1 MLKLTGISA
10 KPCFA
15 EENPNERGYVM
26 KKIISVILAFAL
38 VFSMVAISASA
49 AIKTE
54 CNGECDICPSIVV
67 PGIGQSNVWA
77 LDENGDYLLDE
88 DGERISCF
96 PAIFNVGS
104 IVPKVIFPAIFTL
117 LTQHDMGLSE
127 ALCDVVMDAFEVN
140 LCDTNGKNT
149 GNIEVEK
156 YPYSVAEC
164 SDYEKQQIY
173 NNIPL
178 QNFSKMAGED
188 HLYYF
193 AYNSFG
199 NNYDT
204 VKELYEFIQ
213 MVKEETGHDKV
224 NIVPISMGGSIANGL
239 LDYYPDVMDDLE
251 KVVYIVPALNG
262 STIVGDLYTKNFAFF
277 DTDFLYNGFL
287 ETLMD
292 EEEARMIEVIA
303 RILPDQVLSGV
314 LRNVA
319 DCLVEDVAANITSLW
334 GLCPKEYY
342 PEASAALLG
351 SKPEIKKQ
359 TDKFYQAQLH
369 SLDNIQALVDK
380 GVEVFN
386 IVDYDVPL
394 YQIGR
399 SWNDDNADGVIHLS
413 STAMGVHSALVGKTL
428 GENYKQANTSP
439 NCSDR
444 THNHLS
450 PDGVVDASTGLLPD
464 TTFYF
469 DGQNHEQ
476 TARND
481 IIISLAT
488 RLLAT
493 DDIKDVY
500 STEDYPQFNGRRD
513 LRKLRNDYIPAAKAV
528 DTSKLNADDAKAL
541 ADALAAAEAF
551 VSGTVCYDGQ
561 QKEIEDKLIGAM
573 VKVGAW
579 SVGEPEETS
588 DFFTNLSL
596 WLYDNYGANGYSEM
610 LPLTF
615 GLIWGMMMEFVDTY
629 VLAPVL
635 GIF

>member
-1 MLKLTGISA
+1 
-10 KPCFA
+10 
-15 EENPNERGYVM
+15 M
-26 KKIISVILAFAL
+26 KKIISVLLVFAL
-38 VFSMVAISASA
+38 AFSMVSLSASA
-49 AIKTE
+49 EVKTE
-54 CNGECDICPSIVV
+54 CQGDCDTCPAIVV

-77 LDENGDYLLDE
+77 LDDNGDYLLDA

-96 PAIFNVGS
+96 PATFDVGS
-104 IVPKVIFPAIFTL
+104 IVTRVLAPAL
-117 LTQHDMGLSE
+117 LTLVTQRDMGLSD
-127 ALCDVVMDAFEVN
+127 ALCDVVLDSFAVN
-140 LCDTNGKNT
+140 MCDEKGKNT

-156 YPYSVAEC
+156 YLYSVAEC
-164 SDYEKQQIY
+164 SEYEKKQIY

-178 QNFSKMAGED
+178 QAFAEMAGED

-193 AYNSFG
+193 AYTSFG

-204 VKELYEFIQ
+204 VTELYNFIQ

-239 LDYYPDVMDDLE
+239 LEYYPDVMDDLE

-292 EEEARMIEVIA
+292 EEDARMIEVIA
-303 RILPDQVLSGV
+303 RILPDQVLTGV
-314 LRNVA
+314 LKNVA
-319 DCLVEDVAANITSLW
+319 NCLVEDVAANVTSLW

-342 PEASAALLG
+342 PKAAADLLAD
-351 SKPEIKKQ
+351 KPEIKKQ
-359 TDKFYQAQLH
+359 TDKFYKAQVN
-369 SLDNIQALVDK
+369 SDANIQKLVDK
-380 GVEVFN
+380 GVQVFN

-399 SWNDDNADGVIHLS
+399 SWNNDNADGVIHLS
-413 STAMGVHSALVGKTL
+413 STSMGAKSALCGKTL
-428 GENYKQANTSP
+428 GENYKQANTSK
-439 NCSDR
+439 NCSDP

-493 DDIKDVY
+493 NDITDVY

-513 LRKLRNDYIPAAKAV
+513 LRKLKNDYIPAAERI
-528 DTSKLNADDAKAL
+528 DTSALSADVANELSAALDEAKA
-541 ADALAAAEAF
+541 F
-551 VSGTVCYDGQ
+551 VNSTACYDGQ
-561 QKEIEDKLIGAM
+561 QKKVEDNLINAM
-573 VKVGAW
+573 VKAGAW
-579 SVGEPEETS
+579 TVEAEEEPVPVFSAISLVLYNLFGTDGFSEIIGNIIVTMMN
-588 DFFTNLSL
+588 FTVT
-596 WLYDNYGANGYSEM
+596 YIVKPIFGA
-610 LPLTF
+610 
-615 GLIWGMMMEFVDTY
+615 I
-629 VLAPVL
+629 A
-635 GIF
+635 